1 MSWSAA
7 SAAGSGSTTAA
18 MTIAAMQGPPLG
30 TSEIEAVHSAALRL
44 LTGSGVAILDQD
56 ALDVFVAHGARTDG
70 RRVFIDERLVQRA
83 LETAPAAFTLA
94 GRSPGR
100 DLRFGGGDLV
110 IGSASGP
117 AYVLDGAGR
126 REGTLDDLRLA
137 IKLGHVSRNIDF
149 HGVCVEPLDV
159 PAAARTRVAMHARLL
174 ASDKPTE
181 SWAALPADVD
191 VAVRVHEILFGAQ
204 WHQVPRALAIINT
217 SSPLQLSA
225 EAGQALVRLARLGQP
240 LCVTPCI
247 MGGTTGPMT
256 LAGILALQ
264 HAEALAGLVLVQLAC
279 EGCPFLYGGTSSISS
294 MKTGALLMGVP
305 EFWVLTE
312 ATAQVAHWCGLPL
325 RAGGALTDA
334 HLPDAQAGIESALS
348 LEASVRAGVDFILQ
362 AAGILSS
369 FNCFSAEQ
377 FVIDDELLGVL
388 AARGRRVAVTPDQLA
403 IEVSEAAGPG
413 GNFLLAA
420 HTKAHARD
428 FERAPF
434 FVREPVEGWSALGGR
449 DLRAAAA
456 ERVVVALAGYEAPD
470 DLDPVVRRQLDE
482 YCLG

>member
-1 MSWSAA
+1 MTVS
-7 SAAGSGSTTAA
+7 STT
-18 MTIAAMQGPPLG
+18 GPVLG
-30 TSEIEAVHSAALRL
+30 PAEIEAIHSAALRL
-44 LTGSGVAILDQD
+44 LAGAGVAVFDQE
-56 ALDVFVAHGARTDG
+56 ARDVFAAHGARVDG
-70 RRVFIDERLVQRA
+70 RVVFIGEQLIRHA
-83 LETAPAAFTLA
+83 LEAAPASFTLA
-94 GRSPGR
+94 GRNPAR
-100 DLRFGGGDLV
+100 DLRFGGGEPV
-110 IGSASGP
+110 IGSATGP
-117 AYVLDGAGR
+117 AHVLDGDVR
-126 REGTLDDLRLA
+126 REGTLADLTLA
-137 IKLGHVSRNIDF
+137 IKLGHVSRHIDF

-159 PAAARTRVAMHARLL
+159 PERARTRVAMHARLL

-181 SWAALPADVD
+181 SWSAVPADVD
-191 VAVRVHEILFGAQ
+191 VAVRVHEILFGAA
-204 WHQVPRALAIINT
+204 WHELPRALAIVNT

-240 LCVTPCI
+240 LCVTSCV

-256 LAGILALQ
+256 LSGILALQ
-264 HAEALAGLVLVQLAC
+264 HAEVLVGLVLVQLC
-279 EGCPFLYGGTSSISS
+279 RPGCPFLYGATSSVSS

-312 ATAQVAHWCGLPL
+312 ASAQMAHSCGLPL

-334 HLPDAQAGIESALS
+334 HVPDAQAGIESALS

-377 FVIDDELLGVL
+377 FVIDDELLGAL
-388 AARGRRVAVTPDQLA
+388 AVRRQPVSAAADELAV
-403 IEVSEAAGPG
+403 EVSERVGPG

-428 FERAPF
+428 FERPSF
-434 FVREPVEGWSALGGR
+434 FTREPLEGWRALGGR

-456 ERVVVALAGYEAPD
+456 ARVASSLASYQAPD
-470 DLDPVVRRQLDE
+470 DLDPIVRRQLDD

>member
-1 MSWSAA
+1 
-7 SAAGSGSTTAA
+7 
-18 MTIAAMQGPPLG
+18 MTIPAGHGPSLG
-30 TSEIEAVHSAALRL
+30 PAEVEAVHAAALAL
-44 LTGSGVAILDQD
+44 LAGTGVAILDEE
-56 ALDVFVAHGARTDG
+56 ARDVFAAHGARVDG
-70 RRVFIDERLVQRA
+70 RLVFLHEALVEAA
-83 LETAPAAFTLA
+83 LEAAPASFTLA
-94 GRSPGR
+94 GRNQAR
-100 DLRFGGGDLV
+100 DLRFGGGELV
-110 IGSASGP
+110 IGSATGP
-117 AYVLDGAGR
+117 AHVLDGDVR
-126 REGTLDDLRLA
+126 REGTLDDLTLA
-137 IKLGHVSRNIDF
+137 IKLGHVSRHIDF

-159 PAAARTRVAMHARLL
+159 PEHARTRVAMRARLL

-181 SWAALPADVD
+181 SWTAVPADID
-191 VAVRVHEILFGAQ
+191 VAVRVHEILFGAA
-204 WHQVPRALAIINT
+204 WHEVPRALAIVNT

-225 EAGQALVRLARLGQP
+225 EAGQALVRMARLGQP
-240 LCVTPCI
+240 LCVTPCV

-256 LAGILALQ
+256 LTGILALQ
-264 HAEALAGLVLVQLAC
+264 HAETLAGLVLVQLVRA
-279 EGCPFLYGGTSSISS
+279 GCPFLYGGTSSVSS

-312 ATAQVAHWCGLPL
+312 ATAQMAHACGLPL

-334 HLPDAQAGIESALS
+334 HVPDAQAGIEAALS

-377 FVIDDELLGVL
+377 FVIDDELLGAL
-388 AARGRRVAVTPDQLA
+388 AARQRPLSAAPDQLA
-403 IEVSEAAGPG
+403 VEVSHAAGPG

-428 FERAPF
+428 FERPSF
-434 FVREPVEGWSALGGR
+434 FVREPAEGWRALGGR

-456 ERVVVALAGYEAPD
+456 ERVASALATYEAPD
-470 DLDPVVRRQLDE
+470 DLDPVVRRQLDG

>member
-1 MSWSAA
+1 MTVSAV
-7 SAAGSGSTTAA
+7 
-18 MTIAAMQGPPLG
+18 QGPPLG
-30 TSEIEAVHSAALRL
+30 APQIEAIHSAALRL
-44 LTGSGVAILDQD
+44 LAGTGVAILDQD
-56 ALDVFVAHGARTDG
+56 ALDVFVVHGARADG
-70 RRVFIDERLVQRA
+70 RRVYIHEQLVQRA
-83 LETAPAAFTLA
+83 LEAAPAAFTLA
-94 GRSPGR
+94 GRSPTR
-100 DLRFGGGDLV
+100 DLRFGDGDLV

-137 IKLGHVSRNIDF
+137 IKLGHVSRHIDF

-159 PAAARTRVAMHARLL
+159 AAEARTRVAMHARLL

-204 WHQVPRALAIINT
+204 WHQVPRALAIINS
-217 SSPLQLSA
+217 SSPL
-225 EAGQALVRLARLGQP
+225 R
-240 LCVTPCI
+240 VTPCI

-256 LAGILALQ
+256 LAGILTLQ
-264 HAEALAGLVLVQLAC
+264 HAEALAGLVLVQAAH

-305 EFWVLTE
+305 EFWLLTE
-312 ATAQVAHWCGLPL
+312 ATAQMAHWCGLPL

-334 HLPDAQAGIESALS
+334 HVPDAQAGIESALS
-348 LEASVRAGVDFILQ
+348 LETSVRAGVDFILQ

-377 FVIDDELLGVL
+377 FVIDDELLGAL
-388 AARGRRVAVTPDQLA
+388 DASRRPVATTPDQLA

-420 HTKAHARD
+420 HTKTHARD
-428 FERAPF
+428 FERSSF
-434 FVREPVEGWSALGGR
+434 FVREPGEGWSALGRR

-456 ERVVVALAGYEAPD
+456 ERVAVALAGYEAPD

>member
-1 MSWSAA
+1 
-7 SAAGSGSTTAA
+7 
-18 MTIAAMQGPPLG
+18 MTVRAIHGPPLG
-30 TSEIEAVHSAALRL
+30 PAEIEAVHAAALRL
-44 LTGSGVAILDQD
+44 LAGTGLAVLDQD
-56 ALDVFVAHGARTDG
+56 ALDVFVAHGARADG
-70 RRVFIDERLVQRA
+70 RRVYITEQLVQQA
-83 LETAPAAFTLA
+83 LQAAPAAFTLA
-94 GRSPGR
+94 GRSPAR
-100 DLRFGGGDLV
+100 DLRFGYGDLV

-117 AYVLDGAGR
+117 AYVLDGANR
-126 REGTLDDLRLA
+126 REAKLDDLRRA
-137 IKLGHVSRNIDF
+137 IKLGHVSHYVDF

-159 PAAARTRVAMHARLL
+159 PAEARARVALHARLL

-181 SWAALPADVD
+181 AWTSVPADVD
-191 VAVRVHEILFGAQ
+191 VTVRVHEILFGAE

-264 HAEALAGLVLVQLAC
+264 HAETLAGLVLVQLAR
-279 EGCPFLYGGTSSISS
+279 EGCPFLYGGTSSIAS
-294 MKTGALLMGVP
+294 MKTGALLTGVP

-312 ATAQVAHWCGLPL
+312 ATAQVAHWCGLPV
-325 RAGGALTDA
+325 RAGGAHTDA
-334 HLPDAQAGIESALS
+334 HVPDAQAGIEAALS
-348 LEASVRAGVDFILQ
+348 LEASVRAGVDFILH

-369 FNCFSAEQ
+369 FNCFSPEQ
-377 FVIDDELLGVL
+377 FAIDDELLGVL
-388 AARGRRVAVTPDQLA
+388 DALGRRVAATPDQLA
-403 IEVSEAAGPG
+403 TEVSEASGPG

-428 FERAPF
+428 FERPTF
-434 FVREPVEGWSALGGR
+434 FVREPVGAWSALGGR

-456 ERVVVALAGYEAPD
+456 ERVASLLAGYEAPD
-470 DLDPVVRRQLDE
+470 DLDGIVRRQLDD